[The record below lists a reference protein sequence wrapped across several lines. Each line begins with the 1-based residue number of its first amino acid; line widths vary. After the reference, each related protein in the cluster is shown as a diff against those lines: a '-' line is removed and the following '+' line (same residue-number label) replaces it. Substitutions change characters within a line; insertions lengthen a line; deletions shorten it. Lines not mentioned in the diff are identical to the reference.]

1 MLRVL
6 WLQQDLSSFLTENWV
21 AEIKPFRFDRT
32 AKEMS
37 PRNNYK
43 ENSKEKSEDYFYFL
57 PLNSMI
63 FNHQSPDRLGFS
75 QIRAERTGS
84 IWMLSA
90 LLERWVRYQGEEEK
104 FSGIFHLPYGIIR
117 STTIL
122 LFPWLHKG
130 IKKVLSAAISRTLYY
145 LDCLRRGNR
154 RKSRSSSQGQ

>member
-21 AEIKPFRFDRT
+21 GEIKPFRFDRT

-43 ENSKEKSEDYFYFL
+43 ENSKESEDYFYFL